1 MKSSITRRLLISLVA
16 ILGAS
21 LQSVR
26 AADNA
31 APPLTVYAA
40 ASLTN
45 VLQELGEAYTRKSG
59 QSVKFSFAGTATLAR
74 QIESGARADVFISA
88 DAEWMDYVAAK
99 ALLEPGSRRE
109 LLATRLVL
117 IAPRAA
123 TTTLRIEPKF
133 AIAAALGDGGRL
145 SLADPQ
151 SVPAGRYAKA
161 ALESLGVWPSVASRL
176 AVSDNVRTAMNF
188 VARGEAPL
196 GVVYETDARLEPAVK
211 VLGVFPESA
220 HPPIRYA
227 AARLRA
233 AVPSTFLEFLS
244 SAEAHEVFARAGF
257 TPIR

>member
-1 MKSSITRRLLISLVA
+1 EPSTRR
-16 ILGAS
+16 
-21 LQSVR
+21 
-26 AADNA
+26 
-31 APPLTVYAA
+31 
-40 ASLTN
+40 
-45 VLQELGEAYTRKSG
+45 
-59 QSVKFSFAGTATLAR
+59 
-74 QIESGARADVFISA
+74 DVF
-88 DAEWMDYVAAK
+88 
-99 ALLEPGSRRE
+99 
-109 LLATRLVL
+109 ATRLVL
-117 IAPRAA
+117 IAPAD
-123 TTTLRIEPKF
+123 TKTTLNISQRFPL
-133 AIAAALGDGGRL
+133 AASLGANGRL

-151 SVPAGRYAKA
+151 SVPAGRYAKT
-161 ALESLGVWPSVASRL
+161 ALTALGVWDEIATRI
-176 AVSDNVRTAMNF
+176 AVSDNVRTAMSF